1 MAVFQKIQQQIGFS
15 LSLLFLGLSV
25 SLGACSKPETDVVN
39 TGDRSPAVSNSSP
52 SLANSTVQPSAN
64 QPASNPTS
72 SSKAVNGQTWTQIN
86 RGQTAQELQLTQEGG
101 LSYQGTTL
109 LPTIPVSYSSDG
121 SVTDAL
127 QLMVSPTSPS
137 GRYNFFKAC
146 DRDGMCW
153 AVYLVDRTNKT
164 AKKVDVAK
172 YGGRDWVQ
180 WSADERYAVLAEQME
195 GSTWMV
201 AVDLPAAKSAMSDEL
216 TFTADLTSFKWT
228 GDRTFTIQAAN
239 CKNADCKPPNS
250 SYQANIEDWFTQ

>member
-1 MAVFQKIQQQIGFS
+1 MAVFQKTQQQIWLS
-15 LSLLFLGLSV
+15 LSLLCLGLSV
-25 SLGACSKPETDVVN
+25 SLGACSKPGTDAVN

-52 SLANSTVQPSAN
+52 SPANSTAQPSAN
-64 QPASNPTS
+64 QPASMPIS
-72 SSKAVNGQTWTQIN
+72 SPKAVNGQTWTQIN

-127 QLMVSPTSPS
+127 QLIVSPTSPS

-153 AVYLVDRTNKT
+153 AVYLVDRTSKT

-180 WSADERYAVLAEQME
+180 WSTDERYALMAEQME

-201 AVDLPAAKSAMSDEL
+201 AVDLPAGKSAMSKEL
-216 TFTADLTSFKWT
+216 PFMADLASFQWT
-228 GDRTFTIQAAN
+228 GDRTFTVQATPCKTDDCAN
-239 CKNADCKPPNS
+239 PNP
-250 SYQANIEDWFTQ
+250 SYQANIEDWFTR